1 MHSKKR
7 TKTPLP
13 MKNVYGKNILV
24 TGATSG
30 IGRACAIAFA
40 KAGCT
45 VTGLA
50 IDAEEKE
57 TSFAGGGKI
66 RYVQAD
72 VTDDLS
78 VADAMNSVGD
88 VDVAILCAG
97 FGLAGFAEEMPLDLA
112 RKQMEV
118 NYFGVLRICS
128 YILPKMRKRRHGL
141 LVVISSIG
149 GRIALPMQGHYSSS
163 KYALEAF
170 VESVRM
176 EMRPFG
182 VKATLIEPGDLNT
195 GFTGNRLANMP
206 EDSPYSYI
214 ADSCLAKIEHDERNG
229 KSPEA
234 VAEIVVKLVGKTDP
248 PVRTAVGIS
257 FKMLMFLRRFIPDR
271 AVETI
276 VRNIYLSGK

>member
-1 MHSKKR
+1 MHSNKR
-7 TKTPLP
+7 TKTPVP
-13 MKNVYGKNILV
+13 MKNVYGNNILV

-30 IGRACAIAFA
+30 IGRACAITFA
-40 KAGCT
+40 KAGCK
-45 VTGLA
+45 VTGVA
-50 IDAEEKE
+50 IDAKEKK
-57 TSFAGGGKI
+57 TSFSGGGTI
-66 RYVQAD
+66 RYVQSD
-72 VTDDLS
+72 LTDDLS
-78 VADAMNSVGD
+78 VADVMNSVGD

-128 YILPKMRKRRHGL
+128 YILPKMRKRRKGL

-195 GFTGNRLANMP
+195 GFTGNRLTNLP

-214 ADSCLAKIEHDERNG
+214 AESCLAKIEHDERNG

-257 FKMLMFLRRFIPDR
+257 FKMLMFLRRFLPDR

>member
-1 MHSKKR
+1 MHNKKR
-7 TKTPLP
+7 RTASAPI
-13 MKNVYGKNILV
+13 KNVYGNKILV

-30 IGRACAIAFA
+30 IGRACAVAFA
-40 KAGCT
+40 KAGCN
-45 VTGLA
+45 VIGIA
-50 IDAEEKE
+50 IDAKDKE
-57 TSFAGGGKI
+57 RSFAGGRI
-66 RYVQAD
+66 RYLQAD
-72 VTDDLS
+72 VTDDVS
-78 VADAMNSVGD
+78 VANAMNSVGD
-88 VDVAILCAG
+88 IDVAVLCAG
-97 FGLAGFAEEMPLDLA
+97 FGLAGFAEEMPIALA

-128 YILPKMRKRRHGL
+128 YILPKMRKRRKGL

-149 GRIALPMQGHYSSS
+149 GRISLPMQGHYSSS

-182 VKATLIEPGDLNT
+182 VRATLIEPGDLNT
-195 GFTGNRLANMP
+195 GFTGNRLAHMP
-206 EDSPYSYI
+206 ENSPYSYV
-214 ADSCLAKIEHDERNG
+214 ANTCLAKIEHDERSG
-229 KSPEA
+229 KPPEA
-234 VAEIVVKLVGKTDP
+234 VAEIVVKLVGQTDP

-257 FKMLMFLRRFIPDR
+257 FKMLMFLRRFLPDR